1 MEIRPLIEADAE
13 AWLALRL
20 RALRDHP
27 DAFVAT
33 PEETEPLPAVRKR
46 FATARHD
53 ESIVVGAFD
62 PHLVG
67 IVGCYRLEATKERHI
82 ARIWGMY
89 IAPEA
94 RGRGTGRRMLD
105 AVITLT
111 RGWPELDHLW
121 LHVMRHQTA
130 ARRLYLACGFEVIG
144 THPRVLRVGDRYYDE
159 EQMVFQLR

>member
-1 MEIRPLIEADAE
+1 MEVRALTEADAE

-20 RALRDHP
+20 RALREHP

-33 PEETEPLPAVRKR
+33 PEETESLPAVRKR
-46 FATARHD
+46 LASARYD
-53 ESIVVGAFD
+53 EAIVVGAFD

-89 IAPEA
+89 TAPEA
-94 RGRGTGRRMLD
+94 RGHGTGRQMLD
-105 AVITLT
+105 AVIALT
-111 RGWPELDHLW
+111 RRWPELDHLW

-130 ARRLYLACGFEVIG
+130 ARRLYLSCGFEVIG
-144 THPRVLRVGDRYYDE
+144 SHPRVLRVGDCYYDE
-159 EQMVFQLR
+159 DQMIFRLR

>member
-1 MEIRPLIEADAE
+1 MEIRPLAEADAE

-20 RALRDHP
+20 RALREHP
-27 DAFVAT
+27 DAFAAS
-33 PEETEPLPAVRKR
+33 PEETESLPAVRKR
-46 FATARHD
+46 FATARPD

-67 IVGCYRLEATKERHI
+67 IVGCYRLEAAKERHI

-89 IAPEA
+89 TAPEA
-94 RGRGTGRRMLD
+94 RGRGVGRRMLD
-105 AVITLT
+105 VLIGLT

-144 THPRVLRVGDRYYDE
+144 CHPRVLRVGDRYYDE
-159 EQMVFQLR
+159 DQMVLRLR

>member
-1 MEIRPLIEADAE
+1 MEIRPLSEADAD

-33 PEETEPLPAVRKR
+33 PEETEALPAVRKR
-46 FATARHD
+46 FATARDD
-53 ESIVVGAFD
+53 EAIVVGAFD

-89 IAPEA
+89 IAP
-94 RGRGTGRRMLD
+94 RR
-105 AVITLT
+105 A
-111 RGWPELDHLW
+111 G
-121 LHVMRHQTA
+121 A
-130 ARRLYLACGFEVIG
+130 ASGASCWTSSSR
-144 THPRVLRVGDRYYDE
+144 
-159 EQMVFQLR
+159 